1 MRTLVIQQ
9 EKATIVHLGRPDER
23 HGDVLAYEGS
33 ITGPDRLAGVIAGV
47 QHTARQHDETQWDRV
62 VQATFSF
69 EDGDSLTVHGL
80 IRNGTD
86 PASSQSSDRYVR
98 AVVGGTGQFIGASGQ
113 VESVRKDDG
122 SYTHTFTLL

>member
-1 MRTLVIQQ
+1 MRTLVIHQ
-9 EKATIVHLGRPDER
+9 EKANVVHLGRPDER
-23 HGDVLAYEGS
+23 YGDVLAYEGT
-33 ITGPDRLAGVIAGV
+33 ITGPDGLEGIIAGV

-69 EDGDSLTVHGL
+69 AGGDSLTVHGL

-86 PASSQSSDRYVR
+86 PASELSGDRYVR

-113 VESVRKDDG
+113 VESVRKEDG
-122 SYTHTFTLL
+122 SYTHTFTLI